1 MEPDEIRTG
10 RSSMSNAR
18 SLLGN
23 LFLLIVA
30 LTATL
35 FSAEIVWKIA
45 VDSGDIGRQFD
56 EKLRFVNPPNT
67 EWTIKQKEYET
78 HMRTNS
84 LGFRGPEMPKE
95 PKDDELRVLFLGD
108 SFVVAKQVEENE
120 RFVEKTEVALAEKLE
135 RSVVTRG
142 LGIGGANPALHLL
155 YYREIGKDFDP
166 DVVVQVLF
174 PENDMMP
181 LEGPYSFREDGDA
194 LVVENVGVEP
204 QPACNWKCG
213 LLRKSSI
220 LRFVYQTLRGKNDD
234 ASAAELLG
242 DYYWYTTEGQMAL
255 ATQKRWQVLGAL
267 VTQLHDEVVWDGGTF
282 MVLLMPSALEIQKN
296 WQEEYLNND
305 QPYMWDFWQ
314 IDQLLSRA
322 KYVLEEEGMIVLDLR
337 TAFKQAVTDEE
348 PLYYKS
354 DPHLS
359 VRGHEVVVEALEKK
373 IVEILEN

>member
-1 MEPDEIRTG
+1 V
-10 RSSMSNAR
+10 SKSR
-18 SLLGN
+18 SLIGN
-23 LFLLIVA
+23 LFLLVVV

-35 FSAEIVWKIA
+35 FTAEIVWKIA
-45 VDSGDIGRQFD
+45 VASGDIGRQFD
-56 EKLRFVNPPNT
+56 ETLRFVNPPNT

-78 HMRTNS
+78 HIRTNS
-84 LGFRGPEMPKE
+84 LGFRGPEMPPV
-95 PKDDELRVLFLGD
+95 PKSDDELRVLFLGD
-108 SFVVAKQVEENE
+108 SFVVAKQVEEEE
-120 RFVEKTEVALAEKLE
+120 RFVEKTEVALAEALD
-135 RSVVTRG
+135 RPVVTRG

-174 PENDMMP
+174 PENDLMP

-194 LVVENVGVEP
+194 LVVENVWVEP

-213 LLRKSSI
+213 LLKKSSI
-220 LRFVYQTLRGKNDD
+220 LRLTYQALRGKNDD
-234 ASAAELLG
+234 ASASELLG

-255 ATQKRWQVLGAL
+255 ATQKRWQVLSAL

-282 MVLLMPSALEIQKN
+282 IVMLMPSALEMQKT
-296 WQEEYLNND
+296 WQEEYLSND
-305 QPYMWDFWQ
+305 QPYLWDFWQ

-337 TAFKQAVTDEE
+337 TAFAEAVTDEE
-348 PLYYKS
+348 PLYYKT

-359 VRGHEVVVEALEKK
+359 VRGHDVVVEALSGT
-373 IVEILEN
+373 VEDLL